1 VPSAPNFSGLRKI
14 GVFQHPSATRECYV
28 CEALHQ
34 WSPRCHIGEHGA
46 SCLTRGRIEIRRWR
60 ENGAGD
66 RSRTD
71 DFDLGKVALYQLS
84 YTRPVKDLIL

>member
-1 VPSAPNFSGLRKI
+1 MAADKRPGAASRRRYIICSI
-14 GVFQHPSATRECYV
+14 GATARRE
-28 CEALHQ
+28 
-34 WSPRCHIGEHGA
+34 
-46 SCLTRGRIEIRRWR
+46 RG

-84 YTRPVKDLIL
+84 YTRPAKDLTL